1 MKEYHLSGGIGRLKI
16 ELSAEY
22 VGEGLLV
29 RIYNEYAHIGAVAVG
44 DYDHKEKRA
53 FSSVITL
60 PGHRDDEVAKKQAH
74 RIARHTMKPVC
85 VVAGIHLDNI
95 TVEEIIRF
103 QAEADKLV
111 QSFLN
116 GLSPAR

>member
-1 MKEYHLSGGIGRLKI
+1 MKEYQLSGGSGRLKVD
-16 ELSAEY
+16 LSAGY

-29 RIYNEYAHIGAVAVG
+29 RIYNECAHIGAVAVA

-74 RIARHTMKPVC
+74 LIARHTKKPVC

-95 TVEEIIRF
+95 TREEITQF
-103 QAEADKLV
+103 QDVVDKLV
-111 QSFLN
+111 RSFLDN
-116 GLSPAR
+116 LSQA